1 MSMPRMD
8 GDAEPV
14 ALALA
19 GDRDGALALFTNRYG
34 ARLAA
39 ACRRLTG
46 NAADGEDALQEVLI
60 QVDRGLAGFR
70 GEADPYTWA
79 FRIAV
84 HVCLNRR
91 RGLRARAVHVD
102 LDDAGDA
109 LTAGPSEGGDPDG
122 SCATTF
128 RAWVVERALLD
139 LPAGQRQAL
148 TLHDLEEMTAAETGA
163 LLGID
168 ANAVKQRVHRGR
180 KALRERIAREFAR
193 RGVAIDAVE
202 SMGCVSGLFS
212 ETLAGGE
219 PASRPGLAQR

>member
-1 MSMPRMD
+1 MD
-8 GDAEPV
+8 PT
-14 ALALA
+14 A
-19 GDRDGALALFTNRYG
+19 GDCAGALALFMEDHG

-46 NAADGEDALQEVLI
+46 NAADGEDALQEVWI
-60 QVDRGLAGFR
+60 QVDRGLPGFR

-84 HVCLNRR
+84 HVCLNRK
-91 RGLRARAVHVD
+91 RGLRARAEHVE
-102 LDDAGDA
+102 LEDAAAA
-109 LTAGPSEGGDPDG
+109 LTAGAAQGGDPDF
-122 SCATTF
+122 SCAASF

-139 LPAGQRQAL
+139 LPEGLRQAL

-163 LLGID
+163 LLGIE
-168 ANAVKQRVHRGR
+168 ATAVKQRVHRGR
-180 KALRERIAREFAR
+180 KALRERIAREFAT

-212 ETLAGGE
+212 D
-219 PASRPGLAQR
+219 ASVDSPVAQR